1 VSSWARRASVIYRG
15 GKVTKVREQETTTV
29 SETDQS
35 DERVRTE
42 SPAVRGNGAFEAF
55 MREHCGRLVQS
66 LSLVALDRES
76 AADAAQEA
84 FLELHLHFGE
94 VRDPIPWLYKV
105 AFNRCLDSRRRLAR
119 QISLFERLTRT
130 MRSEDWIAPAM
141 ADTDFKRVLTGLP
154 LRQRTAATLY
164 YLADLP
170 VADIAAVMNI
180 SEGSV
185 NRHLYRA
192 RESMRETLEAG

>member
-1 VSSWARRASVIYRG
+1 VIELNETVQSVDQEQAG
-15 GKVTKVREQETTTV
+15 GL
-29 SETDQS
+29 
-35 DERVRTE
+35 E
-42 SPAVRGNGAFEAF
+42 SLGNGSFESF
-55 MREHCGRLVQS
+55 MRDNCSRLVQS

-84 FLELHLHFGE
+84 FLELHLHLSE
-94 VRDPIPWLYKV
+94 VRDPIPWLYRV
-105 AFNRCLDSRRRLAR
+105 AFNRCLDSRRRFAR
-119 QISLFERLTRT
+119 RVRLFERLTRST
-130 MRSEDWIAPAM
+130 TSADWIAPAM
-141 ADTDFKRVLTGLP
+141 AQSDFKEVLAGLP

-170 VADIAAVMNI
+170 VAEIATVMNV

-192 RESMRETLEAG
+192 REALRTTLEAM

>member
-1 VSSWARRASVIYRG
+1 VIALGGNRDSGERAHALAG
-15 GKVTKVREQETTTV
+15 AAA
-29 SETDQS
+29 
-35 DERVRTE
+35 
-42 SPAVRGNGAFEAF
+42 PGNGAFEGF

-84 FLELHLHFGE
+84 FLELHLHFAE
-94 VRDPIPWLYKV
+94 VRDPVPWLYRV

-119 QISLFERLTRT
+119 RLRLFEKLAGAT
-130 MRSEDWIAPAM
+130 SPADWIAPAM
-141 ADTDFKRVLTGLP
+141 AHTDFSDVLAGLP
-154 LRQRTAATLY
+154 VRQRTAATLF

-170 VADIAAVMNI
+170 VAEIAQVMKI

-185 NRHLYRA
+185 NRHLFRA
-192 RESMRETLEAG
+192 REALRITLEAS